1 RNDLETPGDPTSSG
15 ALASLPVTAS
25 LEDAL
30 ALMMRQ
36 DEPAVAVMDGG
47 QTIGVLTPSGIHAAL
62 RRSVAHGGVDGEVD
76 GTAEGEADAA
86 SSEAGSHA

>member
-1 RNDLETPGDPTSSG
+1 
-15 ALASLPVTAS
+15 AS

-36 DEPAVAVMDGG
+36 DEPAVAVIDDG
-47 QTIGVLTPSGIHAAL
+47 QAIGVLTPSGIHAAL
-62 RRSVAHGGVDGEVD
+62 RRSVAHGGVDGVV
-76 GTAEGEADAA
+76 EGEAGAA